1 MKYCSH
7 CGAQIQDE
15 AVVCVACGCSVAA
28 QRSEPDVPSKELNIV
43 SCLLPIVGLILFII
57 YQEKS
62 PIKAKEIG
70 KWALIG
76 VCIEA
81 ALSGLVWFLGA

>member
-15 AVVCVACGCSVAA
+15 AVVCVTCGCSVAA
-28 QRSEPDVPSKELNIV
+28 HRGEPDVPSKELNIV

-57 YQEKS
+57 YQEKA

-76 VCIEA
+76 FCIGL
-81 ALSGLVWFLGA
+81 ALSGLYWIFG